1 MLWLNPSLMKFRLLL
16 CALLLAGCGKKTESP
31 AAPATPASAD
41 LTSEGDQAQT
51 LERLTQAVR
60 KYAAETRSAPKSLNE
75 LVAAGYLAEAPT
87 APAGKQYVI
96 DAQLRVQLK

>member
-1 MLWLNPSLMKFRLLL
+1 MKHAILL
-16 CALLLAGCGKKTESP
+16 CAILLTGCGKKSVPPPQTADSTVT
-31 AAPATPASAD
+31 AAPE
-41 LTSEGDQAQT
+41 SEQAQT

-75 LVAAGYLAEAPT
+75 LVAAGYLPEAPT
-87 APAGKQYVI
+87 PPAGKQYVI